1 MKNKPRRALA
11 AFLAV
16 LLLLSLCACG
26 EQADGKAAASPQ
38 DALFDA
44 TDTSDGA
51 CGASEDAKDYSY
63 IDSYVA
69 SLAAGVA
76 FDGASFNIV
85 GRVEAILTE
94 NDRETGNLESDAL
107 YYRSREL
114 EELFDIE
121 MTLSAA
127 VGIGYEDAE
136 SEINELVRLD
146 VMSDSRTYDLVEG
159 NIMLCGTVLLEEDL
173 IQPSDN
179 FPDLDPERSWWIP
192 DLRERY
198 TVCDRLYYL
207 TGKLDLSHYSAPA
220 CILYNKAVAENFNL
234 PDMYAAVETGDWT
247 LDYMTEVASVISG
260 DDIKRYMIGGA
271 GGGLSM
277 FFGGGFT
284 LADIDEKGDIV
295 LTETLTGD
303 MVTYIDRLADIFG
316 DDSITYN
323 QVRVHHNGAA
333 EFSDYDVFDG
343 DGVLFWVDVLGR
355 AFEMRTHDV
364 EFGILPIPKRDASQK
379 EYVSFANAWQVVGV
393 FFPKNVKDAQL
404 TGVVTEAM
412 AALSEKYI
420 EPAYLTKSLKGRST
434 YDEGSREVVDMLY
447 GSQTADLADTYQWGD
462 LVKTVNYACLG
473 STDSYVSSY
482 SASAR
487 YAKLV
492 INRLLKS
499 VKAREGS

>member
-1 MKNKPRRALA
+1 
-11 AFLAV
+11 
-16 LLLLSLCACG
+16 
-26 EQADGKAAASPQ
+26 
-38 DALFDA
+38 
-44 TDTSDGA
+44 
-51 CGASEDAKDYSY
+51 
-63 IDSYVA
+63 
-69 SLAAGVA
+69 
-76 FDGASFNIV
+76 
-85 GRVEAILTE
+85 
-94 NDRETGNLESDAL
+94 
-107 YYRSREL
+107 
-114 EELFDIE
+114 

-127 VGIGYEDAE
+127 AGIGYEDAE

-146 VMSDSRTYDLVEG
+146 VMSDSRIYDLVEG

-220 CILYNKAVAENFNL
+220 CILYNKTVAESFSL
-234 PDMYAAVETGDWT
+234 PDMYAAVEAGDWT

-260 DDIKRYMIGGA
+260 GDIKRYMIGGA

-323 QVRVHHNGAA
+323 QVRVNHNGAE

-393 FFPKNVKDAQL
+393 FFPKNVKDEQL

-499 VKAREGS
+499 VKARERS